1 MPYVPDFAAFPESVT
16 AFVATSGPDSIAL
29 AAALRSLF
37 INTTCSDLSPW
48 TSRFTSKSRTARF
61 ASVSAD
67 KGGADIAPATAII
80 PVIPS
85 ICLRF
90 MAFLLFGQLPSH
102 KLVEGMKAG

>member
-1 MPYVPDFAAFPESVT
+1 VQRAAFQKDGCP
-16 AFVATSGPDSIAL
+16 
-29 AAALRSLF
+29 
-37 INTTCSDLSPW
+37 
-48 TSRFTSKSRTARF
+48 
-61 ASVSAD
+61 D